1 LAPSAPISDATAA
14 MRAPAALT
22 TARSFDAVP
31 ATWAELCR
39 PQ

>member
-1 LAPSAPISDATAA
+1 

-22 TARSFDAVP
+22 TPRSFDAVP
-31 ATWAELCR
+31 ATWADLCR